1 MDYQQTVLSAIDY
14 IENNMFEENVYHHLF
29 DHIFLSKYHFHRIF
43 YTMTNETI
51 ADYIRK
57 RKFTIIAKKLKFTN
71 EKIIDIAF
79 ACGYNSHKSFTRAF
93 KKYFSISPSE
103 FRKNPNENKLLVMD
117 CIDERKLSNIYFQSN
132 YVPYFES
139 IDQLNL
145 TGIRGTVDLMTMNVQ
160 SYWSQL
166 LEYFSENCIQLNG
179 DYLYMI
185 WESVGCDPRKIDF
198 SEQQNV
204 FIGGVFYDAKRKMD
218 QSLISNQVYACFR
231 LTQTFEYLHDLYSY
245 IYFSWFKKSDM
256 ILDDNYIIER
266 YSKDFSFEQKTG
278 FMEILVP
285 IKKQQMS
292 RK

>member
-14 IENNMFEENVYHHLF
+14 IENNMFEENVYNHLF

-79 ACGYNSHKSFTRAF
+79 ACGYNSHESFTRAF